1 MARRPPSARAPA
13 RTSTRAHKHLWPDRS
28 IFRTRRSSF
37 RHPPAGRP
45 SSSCPSSIMT
55 KLPDLEAS
63 SSNPPGAEAVW
74 QLVALEGGAAV
85 SSARKGVTRDAM
97 RSGSG
102 PSPRDSEEVQSSNDS
117 KMRLEDIIN
126 RAANFRKTSLG
137 RRSKFACWAVA
148 IFTIAAAI
156 TTVIYFL
163 YRMDAQITAQSDQ
176 IVKMKAQMAAQSDQI
191 VNQIPHKHKPDS
203 TEQPDCP
210 TGSPPP
216 AKESQKCS
224 TRQ

>member
-13 RTSTRAHKHLWPDRS
+13 RTSNRAHKHLWPDRS

-97 RSGSG
+97 RSGSAAG
-102 PSPRDSEEVQSSNDS
+102 PCPRDSEEIQSSNDS
-117 KMRLEDIIN
+117 KMRLEDIMN
-126 RAANFRKTSLG
+126 RAANFRKTS
-137 RRSKFACWAVA
+137 V
-148 IFTIAAAI
+148 AAANSLAGQSRYVPLPQPLPQSF
-156 TTVIYFL
+156 TSC
-163 YRMDAQITAQSDQ
+163 TAW
-176 IVKMKAQMAAQSDQI
+176 M
-191 VNQIPHKHKPDS
+191 HK
-203 TEQPDCP
+203 
-210 TGSPPP
+210 
-216 AKESQKCS
+216 
-224 TRQ
+224 